1 MTDAL
6 EGLFVLLFSLDLL
19 ISKLIIENMKRIIL
33 FVIALFSMGISV
45 SAQSLMGT
53 NITLDPGSSAT
64 VEISMFGVGN
74 YVSSGFIISL
84 PEEFTISNGSG
95 VASNHEIQT
104 NMLSKNKMKV
114 AVYSFDNDAFDE
126 NVNGIVS
133 FSINADVDKGTYQGT
148 ISSIELASADAR
160 LTKLSNVTFQIEVT
174 GPETILGDANGD
186 GNVNVTDYTAMS
198 HYIMG
203 NPPEDFNEKAADT
216 NGDGKINV
224 ADYTGLA
231 HLILYGTVEKPE
243 SAKLNTSVQQVE

>member
-1 MTDAL
+1 MKKISL
-6 EGLFVLLFSLDLL
+6 LFVLSYLC
-19 ISKLIIENMKRIIL
+19 IS
-33 FVIALFSMGISV
+33 A
-45 SAQSLMGT
+45 SAQSLTAT
-53 NITLDPGSSAT
+53 NTSMDPGSSAE
-64 VEISMFGVGN
+64 VEISMLGVSN
-74 YVSSGFIISL
+74 YVSSGFIITL
-84 PEEFTISNGSG
+84 PEEFTIVSSSET
-95 VASNHEIQT
+95 VSNHDIKSFL
-104 NMLSKNKMKV
+104 LSKNKMKV
-114 AVYSFDNDAFDE
+114 AVYSLDNEAFDE
-126 NVNGIVS
+126 NVNGFLRLS
-133 FSINADVDKGTYQGT
+133 FNADVEKGVYQGT
-148 ISSIELASADAR
+148 ISNIELASADAR